1 MAFSYNEYFNNLFIL
16 PLVMCAISVVVIL
29 GMIIY
34 SLNLKTPLTI
44 KFKFDFSISVIIC
57 IILLI
62 VFAPSLRYG
71 VKMLNDNKNS
81 AIIIDGEIEE
91 IEKVTF
97 SPRYMHKDRVVFA
110 KMITINGEKY
120 YCMTV
125 GEIAVGDYVEASY
138 LINSRLIIK
147 IDYHDVNQ
155 WFTTDSSYLT
165 VNIVHYS
172 K

>member
-1 MAFSYNEYFNNLFIL
+1 MRFSYNEYFNNLFIL

-34 SLNLKTPLTI
+34 SSNLSSPLTI
-44 KFKFDFSISVIIC
+44 KFKFDFSISVIVC
-57 IILLI
+57 ILLFI
-62 VFAPSLRYG
+62 IFASSLRYG
-71 VKMLNDNKNS
+71 VKLLKDDENS
-81 AIIIDGEIEE
+81 VIIIEGEIEK
-91 IEKVTF
+91 IEKVVF
-97 SPRYMHKDRVVFA
+97 SPRYMYNDRVVFA

-125 GEIAVGDYVEASY
+125 GNLSIGDYVEASY

-155 WFTTDSSYLT
+155 
-165 VNIVHYS
+165 
-172 K
+172 